1 MNSFQQVYRLAHISY
16 VLLKHGLDEIVLE
29 MHLFRPLKFLVFFSP
44 ARWNGKL
51 KKPRAQRIREALE
64 ELGPIF
70 VKFGQVLSTRV
81 DILPAD
87 IVQELVKL
95 QDNVPPFPGYQAQE
109 IIEEALGKSINEA
122 FASFEINPLASA
134 SIAQVHAATLLDG
147 QEVVVKILRPNI
159 QKVIKRDVA
168 LMLNVANL
176 ADRYWKAIKSFKPKD
191 IVQEFKRSIIE
202 ELDLMREAANASQL
216 KRNFQNSDML
226 YIPTIHWP
234 LTRVNILVM
243 ERIYGIPISN
253 LQELRQKNT
262 DFKELASRVV
272 KIFFT
277 QVFRDCFFHA
287 DMHPGNIL
295 VCVENPKLPRC
306 IAVDFGIIGTLGPE
320 DQRYLAENFLAFFK
334 RDYRRV
340 AELHIESG
348 WVSASTRVNDFE
360 GAIRTVCEPIF
371 ERPLKDISFGQT
383 LLQLFQTAHRF
394 KMNIQPQ
401 FMLLQ
406 KTLLSVEGLG
416 RQLYPEL
423 DLWHTAKPV
432 LESWMR
438 NQIGTKSFVRKMKE
452 NSPYWL
458 EKLPLMPEL
467 IYKALSQIA
476 KDERFVPSN
485 IPTHKPHTTQNAF
498 CIGIL
503 LGIMLLFCFMMS
515 KNYL

>member
-1 MNSFQQVYRLAHISY
+1 M
-16 VLLKHGLDEIVLE
+16 
-29 MHLFRPLKFLVFFSP
+29 
-44 ARWNGKL
+44 
-51 KKPRAQRIREALE
+51 
-64 ELGPIF
+64 
-70 VKFGQVLSTRV
+70 
-81 DILPAD
+81 
-87 IVQELVKL
+87 
-95 QDNVPPFPGYQAQE
+95 
-109 IIEEALGKSINEA
+109 
-122 FASFEINPLASA
+122 
-134 SIAQVHAATLLDG
+134 
-147 QEVVVKILRPNI
+147 
-159 QKVIKRDVA
+159 
-168 LMLNVANL
+168 
-176 ADRYWKAIKSFKPKD
+176 
-191 IVQEFKRSIIE
+191 
-202 ELDLMREAANASQL
+202 
-216 KRNFQNSDML
+216 
-226 YIPTIHWP
+226 
-234 LTRVNILVM
+234 
-243 ERIYGIPISN
+243 
-253 LQELRQKNT
+253 
-262 DFKELASRVV
+262 
-272 KIFFT
+272 
-277 QVFRDCFFHA
+277 
-287 DMHPGNIL
+287 
-295 VCVENPKLPRC
+295 
-306 IAVDFGIIGTLGPE
+306 GPE